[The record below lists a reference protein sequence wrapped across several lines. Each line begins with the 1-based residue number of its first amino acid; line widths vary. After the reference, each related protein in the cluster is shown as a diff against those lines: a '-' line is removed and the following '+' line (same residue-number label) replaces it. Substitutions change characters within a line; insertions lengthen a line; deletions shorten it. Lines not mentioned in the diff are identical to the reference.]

1 MYNNRKIWS
10 VSYPMLLSLLAQN
23 IINLTDTAF
32 LGHYSE
38 IALGASAIGGLFYI
52 CAFTIAFGF
61 STGSQIVISRRNG
74 EEKYEDIGPVVHQGV
89 GFLLL
94 IATVLF
100 TLSQLYADDL
110 LRFMLSSEAVYNDA
124 VEFID
129 WRVFGFFF
137 SAINIMFRAFYI
149 GITRTKVL
157 IINALVMAV
166 VNILLDYALIF
177 GHFGMQEMGIKGAA
191 IASVISEATSVIF
204 FFVYTYI
211 KIDAVKYGLNRFRAF
226 SYKLLL
232 RVLNISSFTMVQYL
246 LSMLTWTVF
255 FVAVERLGETELAI
269 SNIIRSIYM
278 ILLIPMHSLGLTC
291 NSLVSNTI
299 GAGKTEEVLPLVKR
313 ISIISLVIMVCI
325 VTVVSLFPSYILSLY
340 TANTVMIEQSVA
352 SVWSI
357 CIAVLIASFGSMYFY
372 AISGTGNTM
381 VAFVIELITVI
392 LYSAYIFIVC
402 LWLRASIEICFAIE
416 ILYYLMMFILSY
428 IYLKRGKWQ
437 GKTI

>member
-1 MYNNRKIWS
+1 
-10 VSYPMLLSLLAQN
+10 
-23 IINLTDTAF
+23 
-32 LGHYSE
+32 
-38 IALGASAIGGLFYI
+38 
-52 CAFTIAFGF
+52 
-61 STGSQIVISRRNG
+61 
-74 EEKYEDIGPVVHQGV
+74 
-89 GFLLL
+89 
-94 IATVLF
+94 
-100 TLSQLYADDL
+100 
-110 LRFMLSSEAVYNDA
+110 
-124 VEFID
+124 
-129 WRVFGFFF
+129 
-137 SAINIMFRAFYI
+137 
-149 GITRTKVL
+149 
-157 IINALVMAV
+157 
-166 VNILLDYALIF
+166 
-177 GHFGMQEMGIKGAA
+177 
-191 IASVISEATSVIF
+191 
-204 FFVYTYI
+204 
-211 KIDAVKYGLNRFRAF
+211 
-226 SYKLLL
+226 
-232 RVLNISSFTMVQYL
+232 
-246 LSMLTWTVF
+246 
-255 FVAVERLGETELAI
+255 
-269 SNIIRSIYM
+269 M